1 MKLRTTYTPYHP
13 SFLKSAIYNVSTLLL
28 LCERP
33 EMHEYWALPM
43 IGCSAHDLYAQHQYN
58 NKLTKTVELK
68 LEGEKETRIVDMKP
82 NFMDSF
88 TEYSISGILGGIS
101 SITVKTMSPQVGG
114 LYAIHI
120 ISIMFRLLSQV
131 SYFFSPDKAKY
142 TFTDQKTGE
151 LISEEEISA
160 AELVQNSEVYIN

>member
-1 MKLRTTYTPYHP
+1 MQLKTTYTPYHP
-13 SFLKSAIYNVSTLLL
+13 SLLKSCIYNVSTLFL

-33 EMHEYWALPM
+33 SMHKYWALPM
-43 IGCSAHDLYAQHQYN
+43 IGCSAYDLYAQHQYN

-114 LYAIHI
+114 RYESHTIF
-120 ISIMFRLLSQV
+120 IMFRLLSQV
-131 SYFFSPDKAKY
+131 SYFFSPHEAKY

-151 LISEEEISA
+151 LIS
-160 AELVQNSEVYIN
+160 AEDIIDSEFLGYIN